1 VGLKGIQTF
10 EPGMQQTSTL
20 IPATRSASDLDH
32 ALAKETA
39 SGVMTSFGTLYE
51 RHNKRVYALCLR
63 MTADPAEAEDLTH
76 EVFLQVLRTIGAF
89 RGDSQFTTWL
99 YRLTVNQVLMHFR
112 KASTRREALRLDY
125 ENELVSNIPI
135 FAGAKGIP
143 MVDRIGL
150 KTAVASLPV
159 GCRSVFLL
167 FDVEGYK
174 HEQIADMF
182 GCSVGNSKSQLH
194 KARKK
199 LRLILQTT

>member
-1 VGLKGIQTF
+1 MGSV
-10 EPGMQQTSTL
+10 
-20 IPATRSASDLDH
+20 
-32 ALAKETA
+32 ALAKEA
-39 SGVMTSFGTLYE
+39 ANGVMTSWGLLYE

-63 MTADPAEAEDLTH
+63 MTGNPAEAEDLTH
-76 EVFLQVLRTIGAF
+76 EVFLQVWRTIGAF

-112 KASTRREALRLDY
+112 RASTRREALRVDC
-125 ENELVSNIPI
+125 ENELVSNIAMFASSTTPI
-135 FAGAKGIP
+135 I
-143 MVDRIGL
+143 DRIGL
-150 KTAVASLPV
+150 KSAVASLPA

-174 HEQIADMF
+174 HEQIADIF

-199 LRLILQTT
+199 LRHILRTTS